1 MKPGLYHEQKCSQ
14 LLSKDE
20 NDSVIQLLGPKCQSL
35 SMAVVQLF
43 STDSPES
50 TDWRQKNFGILSF
63 VRDPNRKSY
72 YFRLYCPIRHQLL
85 WEHEM
90 YNGLQYQISA
100 KFFHC
105 FEAEECIVGFN
116 FASEDEATNFE
127 EAVIG
132 LQKKRRVKRL
142 EQRNKAHN
150 NQNNIHQPIA
160 TNNAMYGPQTQI
172 NGKVRKNK
180 AKNSK
185 NKKYTKDQI
194 GMPENF
200 RHVQHIGWD
209 PDTGFDL
216 GQIKDPQLNTFF
228 AKAGVSESQL
238 RNPQTR
244 EFIYN
249 FIDTHGGIDAIKD
262 AVQDSPVPPPLP
274 TRFRQAPPPP
284 PPPYSLPLTRSP
296 APPPPRPINVTNPPR
311 KMENIVIPPPPP
323 PLINSVPPPPPPPHF
338 DLPKMNTSESNINK
352 LNDSTPDPRSA
363 LLEAIRSGKTL
374 KPIDTSSNSGKAS
387 TISNQRSDL
396 LDQIRQGV
404 ELKSVQPIQKKTV
417 NNLEGNGLAGAL
429 ARALAERARVIHSD
443 SSTSESSDD
452 DEDDEWDD

>member
-1 MKPGLYHEQKCSQ
+1 MKPGLYNEQKCSH

-20 NDSVIQLLGPKCQSL
+20 NDSILQLLGPKCQSL
-35 SMAVVQLF
+35 SMAVVQFF

-50 TDWRQKNFGILSF
+50 IEWRQKNFGILSF

-90 YNGLQYQISA
+90 YNGLQYQSPA

-116 FASEDEATNFE
+116 FASEDEAATFE
-127 EAVIG
+127 ETITN
-132 LQKKRRVKRL
+132 LQKRRREKRL
-142 EQRNKAHN
+142 EQRSKSHN
-150 NQNNIHQPIA
+150 NQNNVSQPSMS
-160 TNNAMYGPQTQI
+160 NNTFGPPVQI
-172 NGKVRKNK
+172 NGKGHKNK
-180 AKNSK
+180 GKNSK

-194 GMPENF
+194 GLPENF
-200 RHVQHIGWD
+200 IHLQHIGWD
-209 PDTGFDL
+209 PDRGFDL

-244 EFIYN
+244 DFIYD
-249 FIDTHGGIDAIKD
+249 FIDKHGGMDAIKED
-262 AVQDSPVPPPLP
+262 VQDSLIPPPLP
-274 TRFRQAPPPP
+274 SRFRQAPPPP
-284 PPPYSLPLTRSP
+284 PPSNNMPPARSP
-296 APPPPRPINVTNPPR
+296 APPPPRPNNNATTIPV
-311 KMENIVIPPPPP
+311 KKQDHSFIPPPPP
-323 PLINSVPPPPPPPHF
+323 LMNAAPPPPPPPQME
-338 DLPKMNTSESNINK
+338 LSKVNK
-352 LNDSTPDPRSA
+352 PVEAIANVPDTRSA

-374 KPIDTSSNSGKAS
+374 KHVDPSNSGKV
-387 TISNQRSDL
+387 SNATVPNSRNDL

-404 ELKSVQPIQKKTV
+404 ELKSVQPIEKKKSS
-417 NNLEGNGLAGAL
+417 NNLESDGLAGAL

-443 SSTSESSDD
+443 SSSSDSSGA
-452 DEDDEWDD
+452 EDDDWDD

>member
-20 NDSVIQLLGPKCQSL
+20 NESVLQLLGSKCQSL
-35 SMAVVQLF
+35 AMAVIQFF
-43 STDSPES
+43 STDGPEG
-50 TDWRQKNFGILSF
+50 TEWRQKNFGILCF

-90 YNGLQYQISA
+90 YNGLLYQSPT

-116 FASEDEATNFE
+116 FASEDEAAVFE
-127 EAVIG
+127 EAVIN
-132 LQKKRRVKRL
+132 LQRRRREKRL
-142 EQRNKAHN
+142 EQRSKSHN
-150 NQNNIHQPIA
+150 NQNNVLQPVCNS
-160 TNNAMYGPQTQI
+160 NNTYGPPIQM
-172 NGKVRKNK
+172 NGKGHKNK
-180 AKNSK
+180 GKNSK

-194 GMPENF
+194 GLPENF

-209 PDTGFDL
+209 PDRGFDL

-244 EFIYN
+244 DFIYD
-249 FIDTHGGIDAIKD
+249 FIDKHGGMDAIKED
-262 AVQDSPVPPPLP
+262 VQDSHVPPPLP

-284 PPPYSLPLTRSP
+284 PISNNTSSTRSP
-296 APPPPRPINVTNPPR
+296 APPPPRPNNMTIPV
-311 KMENIVIPPPPP
+311 KKQEEFFIPPPPP
-323 PLINSVPPPPPPPHF
+323 LMNAAPPPPPPPQME
-338 DLPKMNTSESNINK
+338 LIKSKPVEAV
-352 LNDSTPDPRSA
+352 PDTRSA

-374 KPIDTSSNSGKAS
+374 KHVDTSNSVKSPNAAEPNS
-387 TISNQRSDL
+387 RNDL

-404 ELKSVQPIQKKTV
+404 ELKSVQPIDKKNV
-417 NNLEGNGLAGAL
+417 NNNLEADGLAGAL

-443 SSTSESSDD
+443 SSTSESSEG
-452 DEDDEWDD
+452 EDDWDD

>member
-20 NDSVIQLLGPKCQSL
+20 NESVLQLLGPKCQSL
-35 SMAVVQLF
+35 AMAVVQFF
-43 STDSPES
+43 STDGPEG
-50 TDWRQKNFGILSF
+50 TEWRQKNFGILCF

-90 YNGLQYQISA
+90 YNGLLYQSPT

-116 FASEDEATNFE
+116 FASEDEATLFE
-127 EAVIG
+127 ETVIN
-132 LQKKRRVKRL
+132 LQRKKREKRL
-142 EQRNKAHN
+142 EQRSKSHN
-150 NQNNIHQPIA
+150 NQNNVLQPVCNS
-160 TNNAMYGPQTQI
+160 NNTYGPPIQM
-172 NGKVRKNK
+172 NGKGHKNK
-180 AKNSK
+180 GKNSK

-194 GMPENF
+194 GLPENF

-209 PDTGFDL
+209 PDRGFDL

-244 EFIYN
+244 DFIYD
-249 FIDTHGGIDAIKD
+249 FIDKHGGMDAIKED
-262 AVQDSPVPPPLP
+262 VQDSLVPPPLP

-284 PPPYSLPLTRSP
+284 PISNNTSNTRSP
-296 APPPPRPINVTNPPR
+296 APPPPRPNNMTIPV
-311 KMENIVIPPPPP
+311 KKQEEFFIPPPPP
-323 PLINSVPPPPPPPHF
+323 LMNAAPPPPPPPQME
-338 DLPKMNTSESNINK
+338 LIKSKPAEAV
-352 LNDSTPDPRSA
+352 PDTRSA

-374 KPIDTSSNSGKAS
+374 KHVDTSNSVKS
-387 TISNQRSDL
+387 PNTEPNSRNDL

-404 ELKSVQPIQKKTV
+404 ELKSVQPIDKKNV
-417 NNLEGNGLAGAL
+417 NNNLEADGLAGAL

-443 SSTSESSDD
+443 SSTSESSEG
-452 DEDDEWDD
+452 EDDWDD